1 MYNKGLFDFL
11 NKKINLTSTTEAGY
25 QPVMQRNSIEI
36 EYYEMEASKAT
47 CPGISTT
54 SPPSKT
60 YEVAKPKRLKFTS
73 MVMYFFKKSV

>member
-1 MYNKGLFDFL
+1 
-11 NKKINLTSTTEAGY
+11 
-25 QPVMQRNSIEI
+25 MQRNSSEI

-54 SPPSKT
+54 LPPSKT
-60 YEVAKPKRLKFTS
+60 YEVSKPKRLKFTS